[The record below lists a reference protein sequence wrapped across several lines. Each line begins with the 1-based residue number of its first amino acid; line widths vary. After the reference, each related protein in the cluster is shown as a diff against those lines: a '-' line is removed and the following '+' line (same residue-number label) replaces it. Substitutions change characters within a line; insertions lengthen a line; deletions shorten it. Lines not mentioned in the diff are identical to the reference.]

1 MNKGLAHLL
10 VATIC
15 ATGLPVFAQSGSA
28 KPSCAPGD
36 AVVWENTNTKAYLL
50 PGDKYYGNT
59 KHGAY
64 ACRSAADSGGYHL
77 AGSKGASKSTGSMP
91 SAMTSFPVPMA
102 SATPSG
108 QHHHGKHH
116 QKSGEMASPPPLP
129 TAT

>member
-1 MNKGLAHLL
+1 MNKGLAYLL

-15 ATGLPVFAQSGSA
+15 ATGLPAFAQSGTA

-36 AVVWENTNTKAYLL
+36 AVVWENTNTKAYHL

-77 AGSKGASKSTGSMP
+77 AGSKGAS
-91 SAMTSFPVPMA
+91 TSSPVPMA
-102 SATPSG
+102 TATPSG
-108 QHHHGKHH
+108 QHHRGKHH
-116 QKSGEMASPPPLP
+116 QKSGEMAS
-129 TAT
+129 

>member
-1 MNKGLAHLL
+1 MNKGLAYLL
-10 VATIC
+10 IAIIC
-15 ATGLPVFAQSGSA
+15 ATGLPVFAQSATA

-36 AVVWENTNTKAYLL
+36 AVVWENAHTKAYHL

-77 AGSKGASKSTGSMP
+77 AGSKHASNTTGSVP
-91 SAMTSFPVPMA
+91 SARTASPVPMA
-102 SATPSG
+102 SATPLR

-116 QKSGEMASPPPLP
+116 QKAGEMASPAPLP

>member
-1 MNKGLAHLL
+1 MLSYGRTRTRKLTFGR
-10 VATIC
+10 ATSIT
-15 ATGLPVFAQSGSA
+15 A
-28 KPSCAPGD
+28 
-36 AVVWENTNTKAYLL
+36 
-50 PGDKYYGNT
+50 NT

-91 SAMTSFPVPMA
+91 SAMTSSSLPMA

-116 QKSGEMASPPPLP
+116 QKSGEMASPTPLP